1 MTNKISK
8 LFLVV
13 TLIAATFSF
22 TYGQNQPKQQDA
34 QPPAK
39 CNHDMKPG
47 QPNSC
52 PKAYFGIP
60 DLTPDQI
67 SKIDD
72 LKLQHTKDV
81 TPLKDQLTEKQARIN
96 TLLDAEKSDVGAV
109 NAAIDEFTS
118 ITNQLIK
125 KKAEFRLAVRNLLT
139 DKQKIVYDSKSDLFA
154 DNGCCMEGGMK
165 DGMKGGKC
173 SPASDQG
180 QGPAG
185 HNCPQHK

>member
-1 MTNKISK
+1 MTNKFSK

-13 TLIAATFSF
+13 ALIAATVTFANA
-22 TYGQNQPKQQDA
+22 QNQPKQQDQ

-67 SKIDD
+67 AKIDD

-81 TPLKDQLTEKQARIN
+81 TPLKDLLKEKQARIN
-96 TLLDAEKSDVGAV
+96 TLLDAEKSDMGAV

-154 DNGCCMEGGMK
+154 DNGCCM
-165 DGMKGGKC
+165 DGLGKNG
-173 SPASDQG
+173 SDKCTPGQGAG